1 MSAAPWREALRRRW
15 RALLVVAIWG
25 AAVAGLASSD
35 RTGAGSAAPAAGD
48 DEARRQFPPDKH
60 GDLVYQG
67 YQLFTATPLYGR
79 RFSGN
84 GLSCA
89 NCHLDAGRK
98 ADAAPLWAA
107 WGMYPAYSA
116 KFDKVVSFAERVQQ
130 CFQFSLNGL
139 PPPLDSRE
147 LNALLAY
154 SQWLARGRPAGEP
167 QPGRGFPTLARTGD
181 DPNPWRG
188 RATYA
193 QRCAACHGEQ
203 GQGQPTAGT
212 GGQPYAVP
220 PLWGWDSYNKG
231 AGLHRVDLMA
241 GFLKANMPLGRPDLT
256 DQQAL
261 DLAAWIQLQERWPDP
276 RKGWVDRWL
285 AR

>member
-1 MSAAPWREALRRRW
+1 MAPSWRWRRW
-15 RALLVVAIWG
+15 LFAAIWG
-25 AAVAGLASSD
+25 SAALGLAVSHGD
-35 RTGAGSAAPAAGD
+35 EPPAAAYAYD
-48 DEARRQFPPDKH
+48 AARRQFPPDKH
-60 GDLVYQG
+60 GELVFQG
-67 YQLFTATPLYGR
+67 YRLFTQTPVFGR

-89 NCHLDAGRK
+89 NCHLDAGRRP
-98 ADAAPLWAA
+98 DAAPLWAA

-116 KFDKVVSFAERVQQ
+116 KFDKVVTYAERIQH

-139 PPPLDSRE
+139 PPPLDSGE

-154 SQWLARGRPAGEP
+154 SQWLARGRPAGET
-167 QPGRGFPTLARTGD
+167 QPGRGFPTLARTGE

-203 GQGQPTAGT
+203 GQGRPGS
-212 GGQPYAVP
+212 GDQPYAAP

-231 AGLHRVDLMA
+231 AGLHRVDLLA
-241 GFLKANMPLGRPDLT
+241 GFLKANMPLDRPDLT
-256 DQQAL
+256 DQEAL
-261 DLAAWIQLQERWPDP
+261 DLAAWIHLQERWPDP
-276 RKGWVDRWL
+276 RKGWVERWL
-285 AR
+285 AP